1 MPELTPEQKAQLDK
15 NIRAMISQG
24 ASESDVMSYANDF
37 RLKYDPELKKK
48 KNLQPLLYQLLE
60 KLVAGLVLPFPNR

>member
-48 KNLQPLLYQLLE
+48 EPSTPSLSAIGE
-60 KLVAGLVLPFPNR
+60 IGGRAGTSN